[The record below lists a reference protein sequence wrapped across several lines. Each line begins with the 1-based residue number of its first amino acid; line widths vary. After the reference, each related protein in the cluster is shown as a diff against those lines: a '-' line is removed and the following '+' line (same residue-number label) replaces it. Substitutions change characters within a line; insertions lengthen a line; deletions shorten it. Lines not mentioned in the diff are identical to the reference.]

1 MIIKASLNNLRMA
14 PRKVRLTAN
23 LVKGMSVPRAKAQL
37 AFLTKKPAPLILKL
51 INSAAAN
58 AKHNFSIDE
67 NNLFIKTIVVEAGAT
82 LKRWLPRAMGRASAI
97 RKRTCSIN
105 LVLGEIKPGAAKKKS
120 AEKIEVLTAEE
131 VLPGAKKR
139 KETKMEQDKEQKP
152 KGALPAKPYG
162 ASSES
167 KYKNF
172 SRQTLGSIKKT
183 FRRKSI

>member
-1 MIIKASLNNLRMA
+1 MQIKASLKNLRMA

-23 LVKGMSVPRAKAQL
+23 LVKGMSVPRAKSQL
-37 AFLTKKPAPLILKL
+37 AFLVRKPAPLILKL
-51 INSAAAN
+51 VNSAVAN
-58 AKHNFSIDE
+58 AKHNFSIEE
-67 NNLFIKTIVVEAGAT
+67 NNLFIESIMVEAGAT
-82 LKRWLPRAMGRASAI
+82 LKRWMPRAMGRASAI

-105 LVLGEIKPGAAKKKS
+105 LVLGEIKPGAAKKKLT
-120 AEKIEVLTAEE
+120 EKIEVLTAEE

-139 KETKMEQDKEQKP
+139 KEIKIEQDKEQKP
-152 KGALPAKPYG
+152 KGASPEKPYG